1 MFKTYFCF
9 QNRSSIKSAWPEK
22 IHWPLRIEWLKNDR
36 KIYNIADRLPEDSR
50 NSFVDLHSQ
59 NSKKDRPKK
68 IRLFIEGRYVIFRL
82 KIYKFLLPL
91 LAALK

>member
-68 IRLFIEGRYVIFRL
+68 SVFSL
-82 KIYKFLLPL
+82 KADMLYFDWKSV
-91 LAALK
+91 